1 MYLVEF
7 AILDKIQFWVHIG
20 GLLWDKY
27 CNIMLQN
34 FPDREHGDHWG
45 SGRSYLIN
53 DTKTTKKD
61 KTKYRDVAIV
71 LGNVSINSNRKCKG
85 SVSIRSKESQIS
97 SFGK

>member
-34 FPDREHGDHWG
+34 FPDREHGDH
-45 SGRSYLIN
+45 
-53 DTKTTKKD
+53 
-61 KTKYRDVAIV
+61 
-71 LGNVSINSNRKCKG
+71 
-85 SVSIRSKESQIS
+85 
-97 SFGK
+97 